1 MSGLLVIVGTVVV
14 LCVVHERHTI
24 LLVVPIV
31 VMALQHPVRCFV
43 CLSIV
48 HLTVLDVFHVAM
60 LQEVVRI
67 RVRVPLVA
75 RRRRYRVSAGVF
87 RRWGHHVVQEL
98 EEV

>member
-31 VMALQHPVRCFV
+31 VMALQHPVCSFV

-48 HLTVLDVFHVAM
+48 HLTVLDVFHVTV

-67 RVRVPLVA
+67 RVRVPLVVH
-75 RRRRYRVSAGVF
+75 RRRYRVSAGVSF
-87 RRWGHHVVQEL
+87 RWWGHHIV
-98 EEV
+98 